1 MRRSSTVHFL
11 NARLPSYP
19 GMWSAR
25 SGWNLT
31 HQHPPEMPLCR
42 STSAAKSFHV
52 SGPDADRTRA
62 SDLDTDPVPRPSRAE
77 RVPRDHRHAVRDQCG
92 IPCGTVSAVP
102 RRCPIDAAPVSLE
115 VWLSKRLGADRP
127 GGFRCVDRCADPCVG
142 ATIGRHGDYV
152 EVPRCDAQ
160 PAAHD

>member
-31 HQHPPEMPLCR
+31 HQHPPKMPLCR

-52 SGPDADRTRA
+52 SGISGLIIVEPGSWVALTP
-62 SDLDTDPVPRPSRAE
+62 TVPGPVTWIPIPSR
-77 RVPRDHRHAVRDQCG
+77 DHPVR
-92 IPCGTVSAVP
+92 SASRATIVT
-102 RRCPIDAAPVSLE
+102 
-115 VWLSKRLGADRP
+115 
-127 GGFRCVDRCADPCVG
+127 RCVTSAGSSSETVPAQSCRCG
-142 ATIGRHGDYV
+142 ALRGSSSI
-152 EVPRCDAQ
+152 
-160 PAAHD
+160 